1 MKKILLFVPL
11 IVVIFSLSSC
21 RVGTNTPNYADAPKT
36 VDGVEQNSYEDNL
49 SGLTSYFKD
58 KGYVAG
64 EPKKMS
70 SALIGAKEGYRY
82 EFKYENVRVRIE
94 LYEYDL
100 DNLNNDAKQILQR
113 VKEEGLIT
121 VQGTTVNGVVSDNG
135 KYLMIYINDKDNE
148 DTIQRKEEVIKDFK
162 SYK

>member
-1 MKKILLFVPL
+1 M
-11 IVVIFSLSSC
+11 
-21 RVGTNTPNYADAPKT
+21 
-36 VDGVEQNSYEDNL
+36 
-49 SGLTSYFKD
+49 
-58 KGYVAG
+58 
-64 EPKKMS
+64 
-70 SALIGAKEGYRY
+70 
-82 EFKYENVRVRIE
+82 
-94 LYEYDL
+94 YEYDL

-148 DTIQRKEEVIKDFK
+148 DTTQRKEEVIKDFK